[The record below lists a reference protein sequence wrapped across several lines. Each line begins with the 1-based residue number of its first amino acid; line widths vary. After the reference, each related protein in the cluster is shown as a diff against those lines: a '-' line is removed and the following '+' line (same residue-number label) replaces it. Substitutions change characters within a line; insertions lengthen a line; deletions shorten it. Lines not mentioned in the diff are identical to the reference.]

1 MAHHLHTASATEGSS
16 EVRAL
21 LRALDW
27 HSSPPGAPEAWPQ
40 ALTTAVSMMLNSAFP
55 MFVAWGTELGFLYN
69 DAYAVILGD
78 KHPAALGR
86 PFQQVWPEIW
96 PDIVP
101 IVDSAL
107 SDKSAYF
114 EDLPLTVVRKGY
126 PEQAYF
132 TFSYSPLHDG
142 QGQVAGMY
150 CTCIETSDRVM
161 AERRADFEL
170 KVSDALRPLTAPD
183 EVVATASTLLGEQM
197 GLSGVMYGQV
207 DYDRNY
213 FYVVNHWTREEGSL
227 PPGFRFRRSDFGAA
241 IVAALEAGDVIT
253 VDDAS
258 SDPRTAAN
266 PAAYAGNGLR
276 ALVAVPLVK
285 GGQLVACL
293 CISRAKPYHWTAD
306 DVRLTRD
313 MAERT
318 WSALETVHAQAEL
331 RQERDRSRYIF
342 DTIAEGFAVFAH
354 DWTVLEMNAEG
365 LRICRRSAE
374 EVIGRNHWEAFPE
387 AIGSE
392 TERIYRQVMQT
403 GTAGN
408 TEYCLTLP
416 DGERVWSEVRA
427 YPTPEGGIATFF
439 RDITDRKLADEKLK
453 EADQRKDEFLAMLAH
468 ELRNPLAP
476 ISAAAELLKIGKL
489 DDARVRHSSAIIARQ
504 VKHMT
509 SLVDDLLDV
518 SRVTRGLVTLA
529 RAPVEARTILD
540 EAVEQ
545 VRPMLQARRQALTLY
560 LPDEVATVLGDKAR
574 LVQVLANL
582 LGNAAKYTPEG
593 RRIEARAEVRAGQL
607 ALTVRDEGIGMD
619 AELTGRVF
627 DLFAQA
633 ERSSD
638 RSQGGLGLG
647 LALVKHLVEL
657 HGGAVSCSSPGMGH
671 GSTFVVTLPL
681 MRAPAAQV
689 PAPAS
694 GTALH
699 PGERLK
705 LMVVDD
711 NVDAAATLA
720 MLLGAGGHEV
730 IVEHD
735 SLRALARAEAEALD
749 ACLLDIGLP
758 ELDGN
763 ELARRLRADP
773 ATAAMVLIAVTGYG
787 QEQDRRAAFEAG
799 FDHHLVKPVDLALLA
814 GALAGVRRRPRPH
827 GAAAA
832 APSGPA

>member
-1 MAHHLHTASATEGSS
+1 MVNHSHTPAATDGTG

-21 LRALDW
+21 LRGLDW
-27 HSSPPGAPEAWPQ
+27 HSSPLGAPDTWPP

-55 MFVAWGTELGFLYN
+55 MFVAWGTDLGFLYN
-69 DAYAVILGD
+69 DAYTAILGD

-86 PFQQVWPEIW
+86 SFQRVWPEIW

-107 SDKSAYF
+107 SNKSAYF
-114 EDLPLTVVRKGY
+114 EDLPLTVVRKDY
-126 PEQAYF
+126 PEQTYF

-150 CTCIETSDRVM
+150 CTCIETTDRVL

-183 EVVATASTLLGEQM
+183 EVVATASALLGERM

-207 DYDRNY
+207 DYDRDY
-213 FYVVNHWTREEGSL
+213 FYVVNHWTRDDA
-227 PPGFRFRRSDFGAA
+227 PVAPGYRFRRSDFGAA
-241 IVAALEAGDVIT
+241 IGAALDAGDVVT
-253 VDDAS
+253 VDDTS
-258 SDPRTAAN
+258 LDPRTAGSPEVYSSNA
-266 PAAYAGNGLR
+266 LR
-276 ALVAVPLVK
+276 AIVSVPLVK
-285 GGQLVACL
+285 GGRLVACL
-293 CISRAKPYHWTAD
+293 SISSNKPYHWTAD

-318 WSALETVHAQAEL
+318 WSALETVRAQAEL

-342 DTIAEGFAVFAH
+342 DTIAEGFAVFAQ

-365 LRICRRSAE
+365 LRICRRSADQ
-374 EVIGRNHWEAFPE
+374 VIGRKHWEAFPE

-392 TERIYRQVMQT
+392 TERIYQQVMQSA
-403 GTAGN
+403 TAGN
-408 TEYCLTLP
+408 AEYCLTLP
-416 DGERVWSEVRA
+416 DGERVWSDVRA

-439 RDITDRKLADEKLK
+439 RDITDRKLADEKLQQ
-453 EADQRKDEFLAMLAH
+453 ADQRKDEFLAMLAH

-489 DDARVRHSSAIIARQ
+489 DDARVRQSSAIIARQ

-529 RAPVEARTILD
+529 QAPVEARTILD

-545 VRPMLQARRQALTLY
+545 VRPMLQARRQALTLL
-560 LPDEVATVLGDKAR
+560 LPDEPATVLGDKAR

-582 LGNAAKYTPEG
+582 LGNAAKYTPDE
-593 RRIEARAEVRAGQL
+593 RHIEARAEVRAGQL
-607 ALTVRDEGIGMD
+607 VLTVRDEGIGMD

-657 HGGAVSCSSPGMGH
+657 HGGTVSCSSPGVGL
-671 GSTFVVTLPL
+671 GSTFEVRLPL
-681 MRAPAAQV
+681 MPAVAADV
-689 PAPAS
+689 PGEA
-694 GTALH
+694 GGMVLR

-711 NVDAAATLA
+711 NADAADMLA
-720 MLLGAGGHEV
+720 MLLEAGGHEV
-730 IVEHD
+730 IVEHE
-735 SLRALARAEAEALD
+735 SLRALARAGDEAPD

-758 ELDGN
+758 EMDGN

-799 FDHHLVKPVDLALLA
+799 FDHHLVKPVDLARLA
-814 GALAGVRRRPRPH
+814 GALAGVRRRPQPH
-827 GAAAA
+827 AAAGVAPVPA
-832 APSGPA
+832 A